1 MFQETIV
8 RELMIHARV
17 GRVEKTG
24 LVSARQTVVTNVLLV
39 PLATNSLP
47 IS

>member
-8 RELMIHARV
+8 RELTIHARV
-17 GRVEKTG
+17 GLVEKTG
-24 LVSARQTVVTNVLLV
+24 LVSTRQTVVTSVQLV
-39 PLATNSLP
+39 PLATNCLP